1 MVTVGLFNIAHTIN
15 ARQTKINGI
24 LYNDGFLMLSEIK
37 NMPEGKGSIPPLSK
51 PLPAFESPLKDSYT
65 NSSSLLKENTK

>member
-1 MVTVGLFNIAHTIN
+1 MIVIREFMKRIFAH
-15 ARQTKINGI
+15 
-24 LYNDGFLMLSEIK
+24 K